1 MDSVNAMIV
10 FARVVEANGFSAAA
24 RRLGLSKSAVSK
36 HVSALED
43 RLGARLL
50 NRTTRRIS
58 PTEIGQ
64 ALFERCQRIAAEVEE
79 AELAVTRLSTA
90 PRGRLRVNTSMSFG
104 HIFLA
109 PALPAFQERYPEVT
123 VDLTLN
129 DRIVDVV
136 EEGYDLAVRI
146 ARLADS
152 SLIARKLAVARRII
166 AASPAY
172 LARAGRPAR
181 PEDLPAH
188 NCLTYSYAARPGVW
202 RVGDADG
209 TVHEVSVAGSLHTN
223 NGDALRAAALAGLG
237 ITELPTFLVGDD
249 VAAGRLIHLF
259 PHYLDSFGGIY
270 AVYPHN
276 RHLSAKVRALVDFLA
291 ARIGPR
297 PPWDCPFLKEGRSL
311 QSGQ

>member
-36 HVSALED
+36 QVAALED

-90 PRGRLRVNTSMSFG
+90 PRGRLRVNASMSFG

-109 PALPAFQERYPEVT
+109 PVLPDFHARYPEVT
-123 VDLTLN
+123 VEMTLN

-136 EEGYDLAVRI
+136 EEGYDLAIRI
-146 ARLADS
+146 ARLDDS
-152 SLIARKLAVARRII
+152 SLIARKLADAQRIL

-172 LARAGRPAR
+172 LARAGRPERAA
-181 PEDLPAH
+181 DLAQH
-188 NCLTYSYAARPGVW
+188 DCLTYSYAARPGVW
-202 RVGDADG
+202 RVADADG
-209 TVHEVSVAGSLHTN
+209 AVREVPVSGSLHTN

-237 ITELPTFLVGDD
+237 IVELPTFLIGDD
-249 VAAGRLIHLF
+249 VAAGRLVHVF
-259 PHYLDSFGGIY
+259 PHFVDRFGGIY

-276 RHLSAKVRALVDFLA
+276 RHLSAKVRALVDFLV
-291 ARIGPR
+291 ARIGPK
-297 PPWDCPFLKEGRSL
+297 PPWDCAFLTGGACD
-311 QSGQ
+311 Q

>member
-36 HVSALED
+36 QVAALED

-79 AELAVTRLSTA
+79 AELAVTRLSAA
-90 PRGRLRVNTSMSFG
+90 PRGRLRVNSSMSFG

-109 PALPAFQERYPEVT
+109 PLLPAFQALYPEVT
-123 VDLTLN
+123 VELTLN
-129 DRIVDVV
+129 DRLVDVV

-146 ARLADS
+146 ARLGDS
-152 SLIARKLAVARRII
+152 SLIARKLADARRII
-166 AASPAY
+166 AAAPAY
-172 LARAGRPAR
+172 LAQHGRPAA
-181 PEDLPAH
+181 PADLAAH
-188 NCLTYSYAARPGVW
+188 NCLTYSYVARPGVW

-209 TVHEVSVAGSLHTN
+209 AVHEVAVTGSLHTN
-223 NGDALRAAALAGLG
+223 NGDALRAAALGGLG
-237 ITELPTFLVGDD
+237 IVDLPTFLVGDD
-249 VAAGRLIHLF
+249 IAAGRLVHLF
-259 PHYLDSFGGIY
+259 PHYVDRFGGIY

-276 RHLSAKVRALVDFLA
+276 RHLSAKVRALVDFLVEQ
-291 ARIGPR
+291 IGPR
-297 PPWDCPFLKEGRSL
+297 PPWDCPFVAGRDAPAA
-311 QSGQ
+311 Q